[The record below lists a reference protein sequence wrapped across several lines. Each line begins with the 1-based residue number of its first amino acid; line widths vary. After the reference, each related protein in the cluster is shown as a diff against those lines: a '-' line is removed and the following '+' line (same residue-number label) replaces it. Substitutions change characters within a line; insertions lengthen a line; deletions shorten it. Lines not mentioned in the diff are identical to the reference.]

1 MQVQRS
7 AKGPGRPKDP
17 EKRAA
22 ILDAAKRL
30 FPLRGFDGVSMDAIA
45 AEAGVSKLTVYSH
58 FSDKDTLFAET
69 VKAKCEEQLPES
81 VFRAEPG
88 RGPMR
93 EQLRAIATGFHSLIL
108 SPESVSFY
116 RMMAAQ
122 GEANGKLAE
131 LFYAAGPRRI
141 LEAFESFLSA
151 ANRAGSLEVP
161 DPRRAAGHF
170 FCLIKG
176 EAHMRQ
182 LIGCPLCGSECE
194 GSEHIESVLE
204 LFLRAYS
211 PREAAR

>member
-1 MQVQRS
+1 MHAQRTP
-7 AKGPGRPKDP
+7 KGPGRPKDP

-58 FSDKDTLFAET
+58 FRDKDTLFAET
-69 VKAKCEEQLPES
+69 VKAKCEEQLPED

-88 RGPMR
+88 RGPIR
-93 EQLRAIATGFHSLIL
+93 EQLRAIATGFHGLIL
-108 SPESVSFY
+108 SAESVAFY

-122 GEANGKLAE
+122 GESSGKLAE
-131 LFYAAGPRRI
+131 LFYQAGPRRI
-141 LEAFESFLSA
+141 LDAFEAFLVA
-151 ANRAGSLEVP
+151 AQQTGSLDVP
-161 DPRRAAGHF
+161 DARRAAGHF

-182 LIGCPLCGSECE
+182 LIGCPLCGSDCE
-194 GSEHIESVLE
+194 GPEHIESVLD
-204 LFLRAYS
+204 LFLRAYG
-211 PREAAR
+211 ARG

>member
-1 MQVQRS
+1 MHAS
-7 AKGPGRPKDP
+7 SPPPKGPGRPKDP

-22 ILDAAKRL
+22 ILDAAKLL
-30 FPLRGFDGVSMDAIA
+30 FPQRGFDGVSMDAIA

-69 VKAKCEEQLPES
+69 VKAKCEEQLPET
-81 VFRAEPG
+81 VFRVEPG
-88 RGPMR
+88 RGPIR
-93 EQLRAIATGFHSLIL
+93 EQLRTIAGGFHGLIL
-108 SPESVSFY
+108 SPESVAFY

-122 GEANGKLAE
+122 GESSGKLGE

-141 LEAFESFLSA
+141 LDAFEAFLIA
-151 ANRAGSLEVP
+151 ANRAGSLEIP

-194 GSEHIESVLE
+194 GPEHIESVLD
-204 LFLRAYS
+204 LFLRAYA
-211 PREAAR
+211 PRVGQ

>member
-93 EQLRAIATGFHSLIL
+93 DQLLAIATGFHSLIL

-141 LEAFESFLSA
+141 LDACESFLTA
-151 ANRAGSLEVP
+151 ASRAGSLDVP

-194 GSEHIESVLE
+194 GQEHIESVLD
-204 LFLRAYS
+204 LFLRAYA
-211 PREAAR
+211 PRG

>member
-7 AKGPGRPKDP
+7 PKGPGRPKDP

-194 GSEHIESVLE
+194 GPEHIESVLE